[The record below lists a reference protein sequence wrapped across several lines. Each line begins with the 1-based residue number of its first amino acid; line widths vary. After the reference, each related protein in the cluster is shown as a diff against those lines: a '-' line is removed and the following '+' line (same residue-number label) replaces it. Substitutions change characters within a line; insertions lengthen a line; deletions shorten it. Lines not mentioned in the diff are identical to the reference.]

1 MTERT
6 DFDRI
11 FRLYYEKLYYF
22 ALQYIAD
29 EEECHDIVSAA
40 YEDVWRN
47 FAQIE
52 AATVR
57 QYLYASVR
65 NKCID
70 YIRQNKIQFEEID
83 YLRRQ
88 SRHQHY
94 VEFVGAVSS
103 RYVDES
109 HYLEQADNERL
120 VNKVLNMLASPTREI
135 LEACYLDGKKYHEVA
150 DDMHISMS
158 TVKKHMV
165 RALKMIRELKKNIK
179 SIT

>member
-22 ALQYIAD
+22 ALQFIAD

-65 NKCID
+65 NKC
-70 YIRQNKIQFEEID
+70 ID

-165 RALKMIRELKKNIK
+165 KALKMIRELKKNIK

>member
-47 FAQIE
+47 FAKIE
-52 AATVR
+52 AETVR

-70 YIRQNKIQFEEID
+70 Y
-83 YLRRQ
+83 LRRQ
-88 SRHQHY
+88 SRQLRY
-94 VEFVGAVSS
+94 AEFVANTTSTYVSES
-103 RYVDES
+103 R
-109 HYLEQADNERL
+109 YLEQEDNERIISQ
-120 VNKVLNMLASPTREI
+120 VLDTLKPPTREI
-135 LEACYLDGKKYHEVA
+135 LEACYLEEKKYKEVA
-150 DDMHISMS
+150 EEMKISIS

-165 RALKMIRELKKNIK
+165 KALKMIRELKKTLK
-179 SIT
+179 T

>member
-22 ALQYIAD
+22 AMQFIAD

-70 YIRQNKIQFEEID
+70 Y
-83 YLRRQ
+83 LRRQ
-88 SRHQHY
+88 SRQLRY
-94 VEFVGAVSS
+94 AEFVANTSSTYVSES
-103 RYVDES
+103 R
-109 HYLEQADNERL
+109 YLEQEDNERIISQ
-120 VNKVLNMLASPTREI
+120 VLDTLKPPTREI
-135 LEACYLDGKKYHEVA
+135 LEACYLEEKKYREVA
-150 DDMHISMS
+150 EEMKISIS

-165 RALKMIRELKKNIK
+165 KALKMIRELKKNIK
-179 SIT
+179 NIT

>member
-70 YIRQNKIQFEEID
+70 Y
-83 YLRRQ
+83 LRRQ

-135 LEACYLDGKKYHEVA
+135 LEACYLEEKKYREVA
-150 DDMHISMS
+150 EEMKISIS

-165 RALKMIRELKKNIK
+165 KALKMIRELKKNIK
-179 SIT
+179 NIT